1 MWKHRVLKYLH
12 SFVLFCIENIIFST
26 IQILLSMQ
34 NNFII
39 FYAENSTN
47 NLIFI
52 FNAAMEIFENF
63 IIHSVVYKKCNLDMR
78 EIENKIKALCKS

>member
-12 SFVLFCIENIIFST
+12 SFGLFSIENVIFST

-39 FYAENSTN
+39 SYADNSAN
-47 NLIFI
+47 NLILI
-52 FNAAMEIFENF
+52 FNYMEILENF
-63 IIHSVVYKKCNLDMR
+63 IIHSAVYKKCNLDMR
-78 EIENKIKALCKS
+78 EIENKIEALCKS